1 MQRNSDLN
9 LSVRA
14 GATSVCGGR
23 NLFTESY
30 LLVSPFHGCVAK
42 LLGKVPT
49 TSDMAALNTRVDF
62 SWEDVYECVRMDN
75 SSLLRLPYFSIANLN
90 HHSGAVPAALTA

>member
-1 MQRNSDLN
+1 MWGSKPVYRE
-9 LSVRA
+9 LSPR
-14 GATSVCGGR
+14 
-23 NLFTESY
+23 
-30 LLVSPFHGCVAK
+30 VSFSWMRTVAK

-49 TSDMAALNTRVDF
+49 TSDMAALSTRVDF

-75 SSLLRLPYFSIANLN
+75 SRLPYLSIANLN